1 MRFSFAREWK
11 LCETS
16 GFISSSS
23 KDNDF
28 SPPSPKDALSGNDL
42 NHSEKFVYCS
52 TFVFFLKYEET
63 MQLEKKKKKQLRRSK
78 VNWYVSNKSTIELKS

>member
-23 KDNDF
+23 KDKDF

-52 TFVFFLKYEET
+52 AFVFFLKYEET
-63 MQLEKKKKKQLRRSK
+63 MQLEKKKKNKNNYAEVRWTGMFQINPQL
-78 VNWYVSNKSTIELKS
+78 N